1 MHALLIKLST
11 NAETAA
17 KAKATTK
24 SEQDKRK
31 GADQEQN
38 REYHVRPKWCNTAM
52 LKFILLW
59 WAVSPDLTRISYNF
73 YKE

>member
-31 GADQEQN
+31 GADQE
-38 REYHVRPKWCNTAM
+38 
-52 LKFILLW
+52 
-59 WAVSPDLTRISYNF
+59 
-73 YKE
+73 